1 MARRAMVRDEVVRSA
16 TRLFKEKGIRGVSL
30 QDIADEVDLTKGA
43 LYHYFSNR
51 DDLLRQVFGDWI
63 TQEFESLREHTSGS
77 GSATAKLRDYVR
89 YHVSSVVN
97 NIDLY
102 SLSFSSEAELPP
114 EVRTEFRHL
123 KRRSDSV
130 LKDILRQGVSDG
142 EFEPRDEKVM
152 AFAIDGMC
160 NWLCQWYTADGP
172 KSAAEIAEDFNE
184 LLLRGLL
191 RSDSDGSPLR
201 TSRTQ
206 STMDSAEY
214 HARAI
219 RFHSERLEQ
228 LLPSLAAGE
237 PPPSTE
243 AD

>member
-1 MARRAMVRDEVVRSA
+1 MVRDEVVRSA
-16 TRLFKEKGIRGVSL
+16 TRLFTERGIRGVSL
-30 QDIADEVDLTKGA
+30 QDIADEVKLTKGA

-63 TQEFESLREHTSGS
+63 TGEFESLQEHTSRS
-77 GSATAKLRDYVR
+77 GTATDKLRDYVR
-89 YHVSSVVN
+89 YHVTSVVN
-97 NIDLY
+97 NIELY

-123 KRRSDSV
+123 KRRSDGV
-130 LKDILRQGVSDG
+130 LKEILSQGVSDG
-142 EFEPRDEKVM
+142 EFELRDEKVI

-160 NWLCQWYTADGP
+160 NWLCQWYVSDGP
-172 KSAAEIAEDFNE
+172 KSANEIANDFND

-191 RSDSDGSPLR
+191 RGDGDDRPVQPGRTHSPAE
-201 TSRTQ
+201 T
-206 STMDSAEY
+206 AEY

-228 LLPSLAAGE
+228 LLPSLTSNHPA
-237 PPPSTE
+237 STSE
-243 AD
+243 SN

>member
-1 MARRAMVRDEVVRSA
+1 MVRDEVVRAA
-16 TRLFKEKGIRGVSL
+16 TRLFKERGIGGVSL

-43 LYHYFSNR
+43 LYHYFSSR

-63 TQEFESLREHTSGS
+63 TQEFESLQEHTSGS
-77 GSATAKLRDYVR
+77 GSPTAKLRDYVR

-102 SLSFSSEAELPP
+102 NLSFSSESQLPP
-114 EVRTEFRHL
+114 EVRNEFRHL

-130 LKDILRQGVSDG
+130 LKAILSQGVSVGD
-142 EFEPRDEKVM
+142 FQPRDEKVV

-160 NWLCQWYTADGP
+160 NWLYQWYTPDGP
-172 KSAAEIAEDFNE
+172 KTAAEIADEFNE
-184 LLLRGLL
+184 LLFRGL
-191 RSDSDGSPLR
+191 RRDSDDDSPLR
-201 TSRTQ
+201 SGPAD
-206 STMDSAEY
+206 STIDSAEY

-228 LLPSLAAGE
+228 LLPSLTDKEFRTANDD
-237 PPPSTE
+237 T
-243 AD
+243 